1 LSVSGKEEFLK
12 YDNLVAVILNL
23 LKLRETPH
31 NLTFPAVNLQH
42 PYPLLLLKRPPLP
55 ILSNRISNPLRHTP
69 DRKILLRRHVTEQ
82 HLHDITL
89 PGDSGDSRRDT
100 RTVESATL
108 FEAVDVGEIEGEVGV
123 AFEEADAHQEGLE
136 GVELIHEVVHG
147 LRETQGYVTLLQVQK
162 D

>member
-1 LSVSGKEEFLK
+1 M
-12 YDNLVAVILNL
+12 ILYL

-42 PYPLLLLKRPPLP
+42 PYPLLLLKSPPLP

-100 RTVESATL
+100 STVNSTL
-108 FEAVDVGEIEGEVGV
+108 FEAVDVGEVEGEVGV
-123 AFEEADAHQEGLE
+123 AFEEADAHQEGLK